1 MKNIQA
7 LFTLVFILL
16 MVTMSGCELIGDIF
30 QAGMWFAFIIV
41 AIVIVLIL
49 WIIRKIR
56 GPRTRL

>member
-7 LFTLVFILL
+7 LFSLLFILL
-16 MVTMSGCELIGDIF
+16 MVTMSSCEVIGDIF
-30 QAGMWFAFIIV
+30 QAGMWFALIIV

-56 GPRTRL
+56 GPRTRM